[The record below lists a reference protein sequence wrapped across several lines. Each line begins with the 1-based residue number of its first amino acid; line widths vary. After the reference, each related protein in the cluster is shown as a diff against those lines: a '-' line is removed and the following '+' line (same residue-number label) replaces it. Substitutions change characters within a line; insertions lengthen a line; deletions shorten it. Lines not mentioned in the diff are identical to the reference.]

1 MYLLHHQNPTDWTYK
16 WICNVWCKY
25 YFRSAAID
33 EIYLENN
40 DDSIMAHKANVMYS
54 V

>member
-16 WICNVWCKY
+16 WICNLWYKY
-25 YFRSAAID
+25 YFSSAAID

-40 DDSIMAHKANVMYS
+40 VDRLIVRKANVM
-54 V
+54 